1 MSKLMLDVGTANEIK
16 MALRRA
22 DATEFDVKAMCEG
35 DFMKG
40 VLGLLHGE
48 FELTPIAKA
57 VASALLVLVGTATFP
72 GTTSKFVVKDNFV
85 INTEDDTKVKISYL
99 GDNLKSWFIG
109 KVEGPLSRSELRYQN
124 LKENSLDS
132 PIITKLGGEEKAES
146 SLAEMFH
153 LMSLQKNGEEGALL
167 NNGWANI
174 FYIRDVNG
182 VLRAVYVD
190 WYVDGWRVRAN
201 SVGHRG
207 GWDGGNR
214 VFSRNSVTV

>member
-1 MSKLMLDVGTANEIK
+1 MSELMLDVGTANEIK

-22 DATEFDVKAMCEG
+22 GAVESDIKAMCTG

-40 VLGLLHGE
+40 VVGLLRGE
-48 FELTPIAKA
+48 YELKPVAKA
-57 VASALLVLVGTATFP
+57 VALALLVFVGTAMFP
-72 GTTSKFVVKDNFV
+72 GTTEKFVVKDNFV

-109 KVEGPLSRSELRYQN
+109 KVEDPLSRSELRYHN

-182 VLRAVYVD
+182 VLRAVYV
-190 WYVDGWRVRAN
+190 
-201 SVGHRG
+201 
-207 GWDGGNR
+207 GWDGDGWSVGADSIEDRYVWDDDRR